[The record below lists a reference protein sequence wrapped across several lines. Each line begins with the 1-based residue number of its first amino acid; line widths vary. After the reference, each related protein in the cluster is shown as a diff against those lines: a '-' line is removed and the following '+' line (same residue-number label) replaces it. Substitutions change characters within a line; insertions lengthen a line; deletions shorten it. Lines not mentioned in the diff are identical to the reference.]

1 MPGVLYIDTW
11 QVLLM
16 PGVLIYTWQVLLMVI
31 VIYGMQFLRHK
42 SSYTYGKYQSR
53 QVLLTGTARVLLT
66 GTSRVLLTGTARV
79 LLTAGISLTWYAL
92 LHSAGDLFQK
102 LTSNNEKRKC
112 KKIF

>member
-16 PGVLIYTWQVLLMVI
+16 SGVLIYTWQVLLMVI

-66 GTSRVLLTGTARV
+66 GTARV
-79 LLTAGISLTWYAL
+79 LLTARISLTWYAL
-92 LHSAGDLFQK
+92 LHSAGDSFK
-102 LTSNNEKRKC
+102 N
-112 KKIF
+112 

>member
-16 PGVLIYTWQVLLMVI
+16 LGVLIYTWQVLLMVI
-31 VIYGMQFLRHK
+31 VIYGMQLLRQK
-42 SSYTYGKYQSR
+42 SSYTYGNYR

-66 GTSRVLLTGTARV
+66 AR
-79 LLTAGISLTWYAL
+79 ISLTWYAL

>member
-16 PGVLIYTWQVLLMVI
+16 PGVLIYTWQVLLMDI

-66 GTSRVLLTGTARV
+66 ARISS
-79 LLTAGISLTWYAL
+79 LGMLCFIQPGICL
-92 LHSAGDLFQK
+92 K
-102 LTSNNEKRKC
+102 N
-112 KKIF
+112 

>member
-66 GTSRVLLTGTARV
+66 GTARV

>member
-66 GTSRVLLTGTARV
+66 AR
-79 LLTAGISLTWYAL
+79 ISLTWYAL
-92 LHSAGDLFQK
+92 LHSAGDLFKK
-102 LTSNNEKRKC
+102 LTSNNKKRKC